1 VYLSAVTIRERCPTS
16 SPISALERPARR
28 MRLSGSR
35 SSRLRIIAVDF
46 DLANDLVDQGINAVF
61 TVEPA
66 VL

>member
-1 VYLSAVTIRERCPTS
+1 
-16 SPISALERPARR
+16 
-28 MRLSGSR
+28 
-35 SSRLRIIAVDF
+35 LRIIAIDF